1 MPGLCPRWPLA
12 ASESLVSQA
21 APLSSWLWTPLRV
34 HLAPLKKTCGR
45 IPNDRLAVE
54 GEPRAAGEPQPAIGV
69 ERIVSTLS
77 ARRVVNDRSRRRRQ
91 AVGHLCTMAAG
102 DAIVNVDE
110 GHHRAADGNSGTT
123 DGEHESWE
131 LRPGQEGTIL
141 QLEVRGG
148 GQDVSQRNGSQDA
161 LIFF

>member
-1 MPGLCPRWPLA
+1 MFLQDFKGTPLFPRWSTLRGTLIFPH
-12 ASESLVSQA
+12 
-21 APLSSWLWTPLRV
+21 LSHR
-34 HLAPLKKTCGR
+34 
-45 IPNDRLAVE
+45 
-54 GEPRAAGEPQPAIGV
+54 EPRAAGEPQPAIGV

-161 LIFF
+161 LFFFNSVCEREK